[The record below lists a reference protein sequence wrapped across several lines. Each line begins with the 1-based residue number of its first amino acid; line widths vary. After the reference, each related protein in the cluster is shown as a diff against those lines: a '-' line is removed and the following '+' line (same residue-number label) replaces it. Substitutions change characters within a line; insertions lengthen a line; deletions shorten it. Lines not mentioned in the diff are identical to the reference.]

1 MGNVSDK
8 ALFKGLREGSET
20 AFRTVYEVNRN
31 TFLNFAKKYGLGTED
46 VLDIYQDAYV
56 ALYENIQ
63 NGKFTEL
70 KSSLST
76 YLISIG
82 KYMILEKLRKNKKT
96 VKSESIL
103 EVSQDVDETL
113 ENFEV
118 VETSL
123 NPRQQLLHTH
133 FERLG
138 EKCKT
143 ILKMFYYKK
152 YSIKQIMEEGGYNSE
167 NVVKSQKSRCLKS
180 LKDAMKNAEN
190 HG

>member
-8 ALFKGLREGSET
+8 ALFKGLSKGSET
-20 AFRTVYEVNRN
+20 AFRTVYEANRN
-31 TFLNFAKKYGLGTED
+31 TFLNYAKKYGLDTED

-63 NGKFTEL
+63 SGKFKEL

-96 VKSESIL
+96 VNSESIL
-103 EVSQDVDETL
+103 EISQDMDQTL
-113 ENFEV
+113 ENFDV
-118 VETSL
+118 VQKSL
-123 NPRQQLLHTH
+123 NPRQQLLNSH

-138 EKCKT
+138 EKCKA
-143 ILKMFYYKK
+143 ILKLFYYQK
-152 YSIKQIMEEGGYNSE
+152 YSIKQIMEIGGYNSE

-180 LKDAMKNAEN
+180 LKDAMKNPEN